1 MYKNIN
7 TYTHNI
13 YRRYIYVHMNL
24 YIFIVYV
31 NIYVKYI
38 CYMLY
43 IYIYVY
49 PLVLLPCIKL
59 CSKAFKNGKSNTE

>member
-13 YRRYIYVHMNL
+13 YRTYIYVHMNL

-43 IYIYVY
+43 IYICIPTSAS
-49 PLVLLPCIKL
+49 PLHKTVLESL
-59 CSKAFKNGKSNTE
+59 

>member
-43 IYIYVY
+43 IYIYICIPTSAS
-49 PLVLLPCIKL
+49 PLHKTVLESL
-59 CSKAFKNGKSNTE
+59 

>member
-1 MYKNIN
+1 
-7 TYTHNI
+7 
-13 YRRYIYVHMNL
+13 MNL

-31 NIYVKYI
+31 NYMLNIYVI
-38 CYMLY
+38 CYIY

-59 CSKAFKNGKSNTE
+59 CSIAFNNGKSNTE